1 MTIRFSLLLMAV
13 SMLATA
19 GGCAKQDTRVDN
31 FYGTSYELAKQSQIA
46 NPQAGIQDGPALGME
61 GDVAS
66 RVIDRY
72 RKGFDAP
79 AAKTERYSVSAEGI
93 EIAK

>member
-1 MTIRFSLLLMAV
+1 MKIRIYALLFAGTLIAV
-13 SMLATA
+13 A

-31 FYGTSYELAKQSQIA
+31 FYGTSYDLAKQSQIA

-93 EIAK
+93 EVVK